1 MKNFILLITVSAL
14 CISCNKS
21 EKAEVTSVKML
32 NLRGKKYASIKFRND
47 DGLTGN
53 YTYTLDGIEDNLADF
68 DVSEFGCKIGD
79 AVLVKQSGSSLVIVK
94 NQNIP
99 CEWPTAD

>member
-1 MKNFILLITVSAL
+1 MKNFILLMTISAL
-14 CISCNKS
+14 CISCNKG
-21 EKAEVTSVKML
+21 EEAEVTSVKMI
-32 NLRGKKYASIKFRND
+32 NLRGKNYESIKFRNA

-53 YTYTLDGIEDNLADF
+53 YTHTLDGIEDNLKDF

-79 AVLVKQSGSSLVIVK
+79 AVLVKKSGSSLVIVK
-94 NQNIP
+94 YQNIP